1 MATATEAVVFSNIGA
16 TTAQFALR
24 GGRYS
29 FMSKSTGTGT
39 IDLQILL
46 PDGSTWQAVATQVT
60 ATSGYQGGIDL
71 PPGQYR
77 VAIATFTGVY
87 AAVCRIPS

>member
-1 MATATEAVVFSNIGA
+1 MSTATEAVQFSNIAA
-16 TTAQFALR
+16 TTPAFALR

-39 IDLQILL
+39 IDLKILL
-46 PDGSTWQAVATQVT
+46 PDGVTWQAVATQITVT
-60 ATSGYQGGIDL
+60 AGYQGSIDL

-77 VAIATFTGVY
+77 IEIATFTAVY
-87 AAVCRIPS
+87 TAVCRIPS